1 MTTSATDEL
10 YYDPWHAD
18 LNVDPYPMFKRF
30 RDEAPLYYNDEHDF
44 FALSR
49 FDDVNRTL
57 VDHQSFSSARGAVLE
72 IIKSGME
79 IPPGLLIFED
89 PPIHDI
95 HRNLLARAFTP
106 RKINALEP
114 MIRDFTQKCL
124 DPLVGGDR
132 FDFVKDLGAVMP
144 LRVVSMLFGIPEDY
158 QRRVQEDGDRHVRTE
173 RGGQMTDNPDGTL
186 SPTVRCSRS
195 SSTGAWTIPPTISL
209 PNFST
214 PNSPTKPALPESC
227 AATNYSYS

>member
-18 LNVDPYPMFKRF
+18 LNADPYPMFKRF
-30 RDEAPLYYNDEHDF
+30 RDETPLYYNDQHDF
-44 FALSR
+44 YALSR

-57 VDHQSFSSARGAVLE
+57 VDQHSFSSARGAVLE

-114 MIRDFTQKCL
+114 MIRDFT
-124 DPLVGGDR
+124 PEMPGPVG
-132 FDFVKDLGAVMP
+132 
-144 LRVVSMLFGIPEDY
+144 
-158 QRRVQEDGDRHVRTE
+158 RR
-173 RGGQMTDNPDGTL
+173 
-186 SPTVRCSRS
+186 
-195 SSTGAWTIPPTISL
+195 
-209 PNFST
+209 
-214 PNSPTKPALPESC
+214 
-227 AATNYSYS
+227 